1 MSITKIWSVTSIYLD
16 QDQFYFKKY
25 HTHRKDKW
33 KMQKKHAE
41 KTTEKFK
48 RDFIKISNLQKRWR
62 TELGGKGSQNL
73 KKSNTPSFKCP
84 SNKRHFNR
92 KGA

>member
-25 HTHRKDKW
+25 HTCRKDKW

-41 KTTEKFK
+41 KTTGKFK
-48 RDFIKISNLQKRWR
+48 QEILSKFPIYKKDKELNSVVKVAKI
-62 TELGGKGSQNL
+62 
-73 KKSNTPSFKCP
+73 
-84 SNKRHFNR
+84 
-92 KGA
+92 